1 MRRKLLLA
9 AAAAMAALSVSIPG
23 AFGGTSAVAADPG
36 LTARSVTIGGTFPL
50 SGAAALY
57 APIAKGMQAYFSYIN
72 ARRAATD
79 KKRGVYGRQIVFKV
93 YDDGYNPAQSVEQT
107 RRLVEQDKVFA
118 LVGGLGTEPQTP
130 VRPYCNQQKV
140 PQLFVSTGATT
151 WGRDRRQYPWTIGWQ
166 PDYQSEGKAYG
177 QHIRTNSPNAK
188 VAILFQNDD
197 YGKDYLAGFEPAVGE
212 SRIVAKEGYEVTA
225 PSVASQVAK
234 LRGSGADTFLIVGTP
249 RGTIQA
255 LVTAY
260 RLGWR
265 PALYVNSVAAT
276 DTFLSQA
283 RAAAGS
289 AEAVNGIVTTTYL
302 KDPASPVYAR
312 DATVQLYKR
321 LMAKYAPGLDVNNG
335 LYFYGMAKAH
345 TFVQALYR
353 AGKNP
358 TRQSLMT
365 AAVNLQLKSPW
376 LIPGS
381 EIKSTPASPFPI
393 SIVRLTRY
401 SNGAF
406 SEFGPLIKT
415 R

>member
-9 AAAAMAALSVSIPG
+9 GAAAIAALSVSMPG
-23 AFGGTSAVAADPG
+23 AFGGTTAAAADPG

-72 ARRAATD
+72 ARRATTD
-79 KKRGVYGRQIVFKV
+79 RKRGVYGRQIIFKV
-93 YDDGYNPAQSVEQT
+93 YDDAYNPAQSVELT

-151 WGRDRRQYPWTIGWQ
+151 WGRDRKQYPWTIGWQ

-177 QHIRTNSPNAK
+177 QRIVATAPNAK

-197 YGKDYLAGFEPAVGE
+197 YGKDYLAGFEPAVGA
-212 SRIVAKEGYEVTA
+212 SRIVAKEGFEVTA
-225 PSVASQVAK
+225 TSVASQVAK
-234 LRGSGADTFLIVGTP
+234 LRASGADTFLIVGTP
-249 RGTIQA
+249 RLTISA
-255 LVTAY
+255 LVVAY

-276 DTFLSQA
+276 DTFLTQA
-283 RAAAGS
+283 RNAAGS
-289 AEAVNGIVTTTYL
+289 ADAVNGIVTTTYL
-302 KDPASPVYAR
+302 KDPASPQYAR
-312 DATVQLYKR
+312 DATIQLYKR
-321 LMAKYAPGLDVNNG
+321 LMAKYAPGLDPNNG

-358 TRQSLMT
+358 TRQSLMN
-365 AAVNLQLKSPW
+365 AAVNLKLKSPW

-381 EIKSTPASPFPI
+381 EINTSPASPFPI

-401 SNGAF
+401 TNGAF
-406 SEFGPLIKT
+406 AEFGPLIKT